1 MVLVKNGD
9 LSQPFFRIDTGDD
22 RRISKDEFT
31 SDALKGILE
40 KVTNNIKSD
49 DDDDGDE
56 EKKVEKRAKGEEI
69 RINYWEVR
77 MSRQLLY
84 IKVF

>member
-49 DDDDGDE
+49 DDDDGDGDE
-56 EKKVEKRAKGEEI
+56 ERKVEKQAKGEEPI
-69 RINYWEVR
+69 
-77 MSRQLLY
+77 SFLSL
-84 IKVF
+84 